1 VHATK
6 KSPINKPLLP
16 KNSLHLCIIKVD
28 KKRDMIDKLKIAG
41 KYILSQFSKLQLA
54 IIVALIVSA
63 FIISDSNIFTRWGY
77 DMEIR
82 DLKNQIEYY
91 KEKTVEDQRKLKE
104 LRSDKENIEKF
115 ARENYKMKRENEE
128 VFIIE

>member
-1 VHATK
+1 MHATK